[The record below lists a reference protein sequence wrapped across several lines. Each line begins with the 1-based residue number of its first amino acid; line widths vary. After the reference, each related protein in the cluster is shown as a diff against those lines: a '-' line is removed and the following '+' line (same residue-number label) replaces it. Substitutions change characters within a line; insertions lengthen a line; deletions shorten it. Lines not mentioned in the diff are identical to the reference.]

1 MRLAVKNYLNGN
13 GATRLKKAFSMIEMA
28 LAMGVV
34 SFAMV
39 SLLGLIP
46 VGLKMTRDT
55 MDITVQSQI
64 MQSISNDVQL
74 TEYDKLQDLND
85 LNYNAE
91 GLKEEDASKRVF
103 WADLITSGSAST
115 VKAPATTIDEIRARV
130 IQVKIYRNNQTRPI
144 YETSFLIANT
154 RGTEGM

>member
-1 MRLAVKNYLNGN
+1 MKNYLNGN

>member
-1 MRLAVKNYLNGN
+1 MRLIVRKYLNGS
-13 GATRLKKAFSMIEMA
+13 GSKKAFSMVEMA

-39 SLLGLIP
+39 SLLGLLP
-46 VGLKMTRDT
+46 VGLKIARDT

-74 TEYDKLQDLND
+74 AEYNELQDLKD

-91 GLKEEDASKRVF
+91 GLKEDDASKRVF
-103 WADLITSGSAST
+103 WADLIASGSASM
-115 VKAPATTIDEIRARV
+115 VKAPAATIDENRAKV
-130 IQVKIYRNNQTRPI
+130 IQVKIYRNNQPRPI
-144 YETSFLIANT
+144 CETSFLIANT
-154 RGTEGM
+154 RGGM